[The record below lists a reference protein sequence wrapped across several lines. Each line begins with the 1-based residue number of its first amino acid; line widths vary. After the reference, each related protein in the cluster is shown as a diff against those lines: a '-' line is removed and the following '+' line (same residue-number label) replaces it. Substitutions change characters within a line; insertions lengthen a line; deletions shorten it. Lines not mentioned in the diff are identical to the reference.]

1 MKTEQKQAIIE
12 SGKQYFR
19 SIIIPNHLKNLDKLH
34 LSSFD
39 INPFFINYVTTLI
52 EEDSHFIGLA
62 KALVYPYIFDKVIGK
77 SGGQDV
83 RSLVFKLQEVTCGVS
98 SFEGIDFEFVDAID
112 GCRKYCQFKA
122 GVKTIV
128 TDDIATILS
137 HFKPLISQPNL
148 DLQFEDLV
156 VGVLYGEKVDLS
168 AYYKSIDTHY
178 PVLCGSDFWL
188 HLTGDKN
195 FYNRLLKAM
204 GEVLDEGDF
213 EGSDLIHDSI
223 EEIAEEIRQYVMGYS
238 DFPLNNVI

>member
-1 MKTEQKQAIIE
+1 M
-12 SGKQYFR
+12 
-19 SIIIPNHLKNLDKLH
+19 
-34 LSSFD
+34 
-39 INPFFINYVTTLI
+39 NPFFINYVTTLI

-62 KALVYPYIFDKVIGK
+62 KALVYPYIFDRVIDE
-77 SGGQDV
+77 SGGQEV
-83 RSLVFKLQEVTCGVS
+83 QSLVSQLQEVTCGVS
-98 SFEGIDFEFVDAID
+98 SFEGIDFEYVDAID
-112 GCRKYCQFKA
+112 GRRKYCQFKA
-122 GVKTIV
+122 GVRTIV
-128 TDDIATILS
+128 REDIAAILC
-137 HFKPLISQPNL
+137 HFKPLISQPSL

-168 AYYKSIDTHY
+168 AYYKSIDAHY

-223 EEIAEEIRQYVMGYS
+223 EEIAEEIRQYVMEYS
-238 DFPLNNVI
+238 DFPLNKM